1 MLSRLAFR
9 TGAFAPCLR
18 RPDAHR
24 CLAMALVRAQSSDS
38 SVTPT
43 GEESGVEKM
52 VANWEQA
59 NKMYFGPERDTKNFP
74 IPKMPDSNPPTRLGF
89 IPDSWFQFFYE
100 KTGVTGP
107 YVFGAGLITFLLS
120 KEIWV
125 VEHSFTEF
133 VGFWIAIGIIVKK
146 YGHKIGASLD
156 KSGDEYNEK
165 YWNVPLKEAKASA
178 QEVIDS
184 TKKDIWRQEGQSMLF
199 DAKKENVDLQLEAI
213 YRQRLA
219 EVHSAVKKKLD
230 YQMDLENASRR
241 FEQKHMANWI
251 VGNVVKSITPQQEKE
266 SIKKCLTDLKAIA
279 ARQATATA

>member
-1 MLSRLAFR
+1 LSRLAFR
-9 TGAFAPCLR
+9 TGAFAPVLR
-18 RPDAHR
+18 RPDAHK
-24 CLAMALVRAQSSDS
+24 CLAMALVRSQSGSSS
-38 SVTPT
+38 SVTPA
-43 GEESGVEKM
+43 EESSVEKM
-52 VANWEQA
+52 VHNWDNA
-59 NKMYFGPERDTKNFP
+59 NKLYFGPERDTKNFP
-74 IPKMPDSNPPTRLGF
+74 IPKMPDANPPVRLGF

-133 VGFWIAIGIIVKK
+133 VGFWIAMGIIVKK
-146 YGHKIGASLD
+146 YGHKIGAALD

-251 VGNVVKSITPQQEKE
+251 VSNVVKSITPQQEKE

-279 ARQATATA
+279 ARQATASA